1 MAKDHFIPASF
12 IARFSDS
19 PAEPSRK
26 SIVGVRFRGNPK
38 IVEKRAE
45 AIAYANSLYD
55 VSEVLTTTG
64 KKNAVDNVW
73 SVYEPN
79 IPKTLDALISRE
91 LTAHDFLETLVPFV
105 AGFFCRDLL
114 YEERVNHRLDRLN
127 ADIPQEINEL
137 VLRKDHLNTSRLQE
151 LDNFAS
157 RLLAC
162 NWTVYETDGNV
173 ILSDVGIAF
182 CAETG
187 FVGTEGISYILPI
200 STRHIVHIVPLPIA
214 RPLKVRDREF
224 VPAIEYSDDIWSS
237 AELNGIFATVAQRYC
252 VGSVETLSSISFSKE
267 DQRLTVAQIDEAMN
281 HWQFFPPA
289 LRMNGLHGLICALV
303 SRQIDIDD
311 ALNSYLKSGDFVK
324 RMDEDIQIFSVRV
337 PSKAS
342 DYIRLIGDSLFI
354 TAHHP
359 GVEVHHDGKIKL
371 TPPPGN

>member
-19 PAEPSRK
+19 PVEPSRK
-26 SIVGVRFRGNPK
+26 SIVGVRFRGNQK

-45 AIAYANSLYD
+45 AIAYANDLYD
-55 VSEVLTTTG
+55 VSEVLTPTG

-105 AGFFCRDLL
+105 AGFFCRDLY

-137 VLRKDHLNTSRLQE
+137 VLGKDHLNTSRLQE

-162 NWTVYETDGNV
+162 IWIVHETDGNV

-182 CAETG
+182 QEETG

-200 STRHIVHIVPLPIA
+200 SARHIVRIVPLPIA
-214 RPLKVRDREF
+214 CPLKKVRDREF
-224 VPAIEYSDDIWSS
+224 VPAIEYSDYILSS
-237 AELNGIFATVAQRYC
+237 TELNGIFATVAQRYC
-252 VGSVETLSSISFSKE
+252 VGSVEALSSISFSKE

-289 LRMNGLHGLICALV
+289 LRMNGLHGLICELV
-303 SRQIDIDD
+303 SRQIDMDD
-311 ALNSYLKSGDFVK
+311 ALNSYLKSGGFVK
-324 RMDEDIQIFSVRV
+324 RMDEDMKIFSVRA

-359 GVEVHHDGKIKL
+359 GVK
-371 TPPPGN
+371 

>member
-1 MAKDHFIPASF
+1 M
-12 IARFSDS
+12 
-19 PAEPSRK
+19 
-26 SIVGVRFRGNPK
+26 
-38 IVEKRAE
+38 
-45 AIAYANSLYD
+45 
-55 VSEVLTTTG
+55 
-64 KKNAVDNVW
+64 
-73 SVYEPN
+73 
-79 IPKTLDALISRE
+79 
-91 LTAHDFLETLVPFV
+91 PFV

-267 DQRLTVAQIDEAMN
+267 DQRLT
-281 HWQFFPPA
+281 
-289 LRMNGLHGLICALV
+289 LSLIH
-303 SRQIDIDD
+303 I
-311 ALNSYLKSGDFVK
+311 
-324 RMDEDIQIFSVRV
+324 
-337 PSKAS
+337 
-342 DYIRLIGDSLFI
+342 
-354 TAHHP
+354 
-359 GVEVHHDGKIKL
+359 
-371 TPPPGN
+371 